1 MNEFQ
6 WLDLLVVMILSG
18 AAFFRSFLGFGD
30 AVLAMPLLT
39 LIVGLKTA
47 SPTIALVATTIA
59 ITILLKNW
67 RLADLKATF
76 HLIISSCFGI
86 PLGILFLKQG
96 EEPLMKSILGV
107 ILILY
112 GLYRVLSPTDKKIG
126 NSSHLSCLFGFIAG
140 IMGGAFNTNGPPVVI
155 YGNLRGWPPRLFRA
169 TLQGYFLPTGFFI
182 ALGHGVS
189 GLWTPLVIRYYL
201 LALPLV
207 FLAIF
212 LGGRLNSNLHQ
223 HRFDRLINLILI
235 FMGCLLMWETFR

>member
-1 MNEFQ
+1 MNELQ
-6 WLDLLVVMILSG
+6 WIDLFAVMILSG
-18 AAFFRSFLGFGD
+18 AAFFRSFSGFGD

-39 LIVGLKTA
+39 LILGLKTA
-47 SPTIALVATTIA
+47 TPTIALVATTIA

-76 HLIISSCFGI
+76 RLIISSCFGI
-86 PLGILFLKQG
+86 PLGIFFLKQE
-96 EEPLMKSILGV
+96 EEPLMKSILGG

-112 GLYRVLSPTDKKIG
+112 GLYRLSTPVVKKIG
-126 NSSHLSCLFGFIAG
+126 DSVHLSCLFGFIAG
-140 IMGGAFNTNGPPVVI
+140 VLGGAFNTNGPPVVI

-189 GLWTPLVIRYYL
+189 GLWTPLVFRYYL
-201 LALPLV
+201 MALPFVL
-207 FLAIF
+207 LAIF
-212 LGGRLNSNLHQ
+212 LGGRLNALLTT

-235 FMGCLLMWETFR
+235 LMGCLLLWEAFR